1 MSLLQALI
9 LGLFQ
14 GVAEFLPI
22 SSSGHLLVFQ
32 GLMGLKDVP
41 ALFDVLL
48 HLATLASILIV
59 FRKRVGGIIM
69 STVRWI
75 IRTSDES
82 DAENLAII
90 PPAALATVVT
100 AVLGVLINRID
111 LSGSPKIVAGLLL
124 VTAAILLASAFFK
137 GERGYRQMRWTH
149 GLLIGLAQGLGVFP
163 GISRSGITISAGSA
177 TGLDRET
184 AGEFSFLIAI
194 PAILGAF
201 VLKLKDV
208 GRLSGAIEPLP
219 LAVASLAAF
228 GTGIVALLVLMPIVR
243 KGKLAWF
250 AAYLIPAG
258 LIGLFLL

>member
-1 MSLLQALI
+1 MSVLQALI

-14 GVAEFLPI
+14 GIAEFLPI

-32 GLMGLKDVP
+32 GLLGLSDVP
-41 ALFDVLL
+41 ALFDVML
-48 HLATLASILIV
+48 HLATLASILLV
-59 FRKRVGGIIM
+59 FRKRIGGIII
-69 STVRWI
+69 STVRWVA
-75 IRTSDES
+75 RRSNES

-90 PPAALATVVT
+90 PPAAVATVAT
-100 AVLGVLINRID
+100 AVLGYMINKID
-111 LSGSPKIVAGLLL
+111 LGGSPKIVAVLLL
-124 VTAAILLASAFFK
+124 VTAAILLVSAFFK
-137 GERGYRQMRWTH
+137 GERSYRQMRWTH
-149 GLLIGLAQGLGVFP
+149 GLLIGIAQGIGVFP

-177 TGLDRET
+177 SGLNRET

-201 VLKLKDV
+201 VLKLKDM
-208 GRLSGAIEPLP
+208 GRLSGAIQPLP
-219 LAVASLAAF
+219 LAVACVAAF
-228 GTGIVALLVLMPIVR
+228 VTGVLSLLVLMPIVR